1 MSYKKSKNN
10 IYKKLVKVQKPEK
23 VKQKI
28 KMNKQQYIWLFF
40 ILLATL
46 SAIFAFDFYS
56 QSKWINFVLFSAMTI
71 VCVILAQVLALSFIQ
86 KSEKILLAIQK
97 KDFSL
102 FPKTEGNALVD
113 NAVKL
118 YYQSKEEHLSLSSYK
133 LLYEEILNQLEIGL
147 IILSEKNKEWEV
159 FYVNP
164 VFLEILQIPKYNSW
178 QLYESKTPEFF
189 KIIEQTNYENSQEF
203 FDISIN
209 ENLKQSFS
217 LRTKKVQNVKNRF
230 CIISLESVQK
240 IIEQKEKLAWNN
252 LMKVIS
258 HELLNT
264 LTPVNSLIQSLE
276 YIANQE
282 IVDKEDQEEMKESL
296 MIINSKSKQL
306 LNFVDDYRQVAELP
320 KPVFKTI
327 SLTNIVESALNFLK
341 PEFEKNQIKIN
352 NSLENQM
359 IFADQ
364 KMIERCLINLYL
376 NAIYAVE
383 NQTERIIKTEI
394 KTYNKRIL
402 LSVEDNGVGVSNEIK
417 DKMFLP
423 FFTTRING
431 SGIGLTLSK
440 SIIEAHKGY
449 LNYKPLE
456 QGSRFEMWFLE

>member
-1 MSYKKSKNN
+1 MK
-10 IYKKLVKVQKPEK
+10 
-23 VKQKI
+23 
-28 KMNKQQYIWLFF
+28 KQQFFWLLL
-40 ILLATL
+40 ILLAIV
-46 SAIFAFDFYS
+46 SGIFAFDFYS
-56 QSKWINFVLFSAMTI
+56 QNRWINCFLFSSI
-71 VCVILAQVLALSFIQ
+71 SLICIILAQKSASSYIQ
-86 KSEKILLAIQK
+86 KTEKLLLAIQK

-102 FPKTEGNALVD
+102 FPETEQHSLLD
-113 NAVKL
+113 NTVKL
-118 YYQSKEEHLSLSSYK
+118 YYQSKEEHLSHSSYK

-147 IILSEKNKEWEV
+147 MILSEKNNEWEV

-164 VFLEILQIPKYNSW
+164 VFLEILEIPKYNHW
-178 QLYESKTPEFF
+178 NLYESKTPNFY
-189 KIIEQTNYENSQEF
+189 KIIEQTQYENSQEF

-209 ENLKQSFS
+209 ENTKQSFS
-217 LRTKKVQNVKNRF
+217 LRTKKVENVKNRF

-264 LTPVNSLIQSLE
+264 LTPVNSLIQNLE

-282 IVDKEDQEEMKESL
+282 VIDKEDQKDMQESL
-296 MIINSKSKQL
+296 MIINNKSKQL

-327 SLTNIVESALNFLK
+327 SLSDIVESALNFLK
-341 PEFEKNQIKIN
+341 PEFEKNNIKII
-352 NSLENQM
+352 NSLENQTV
-359 IFADQ
+359 FADQ

-383 NQTERIIKTEI
+383 NTPEKTIRTEI
-394 KTYNKRIL
+394 KTLNKRIV
-402 LSVEDNGVGVSNEIK
+402 LSVEDSGIGIASEIK
-417 DKMFLP
+417 DKIFLP
-423 FFTTRING
+423 FFTTRISG

-449 LNYKPLE
+449 LNYKALE
-456 QGSRFEMWFLE
+456 QGSRFEIWFLS

>member
-1 MSYKKSKNN
+1 MSINRY
-10 IYKKLVKVQKPEK
+10 
-23 VKQKI
+23 
-28 KMNKQQYIWLFF
+28 MWLLF
-40 ILLATL
+40 ILLAIV
-46 SAIFAFDFYS
+46 SGIVAFDCYV
-56 QSKWINFVLFSAMTI
+56 QNKWINFGLFTI
-71 VCVILAQVLALSFIQ
+71 LTIAWVVLAQISALSFIQ
-86 KSEKILLAIQK
+86 KTEKILLAIQK
-97 KDFSL
+97 KDFFL
-102 FPKTEGNALVD
+102 FPETEENNLVD

-147 IILSEKNKEWEV
+147 MILSEKNNHWEV

-178 QLYESKTPEFF
+178 ELYEFKTKEFYR
-189 KIIEQTNYENSQEF
+189 IIEQTKYENSQEF

-209 ENLKQSFS
+209 ENVKQSFS

-264 LTPVNSLIQSLE
+264 LTPVNSLIQNLE

-282 IVDKEDQEEMKESL
+282 VVEKEDQEEMKESL
-296 MIINSKSKQL
+296 KIINSKSKQL

-320 KPVFKTI
+320 KPVFKNI
-327 SLTNIVESALNFLK
+327 SLTDIVASALHFLK
-341 PEFEKNQIKIN
+341 PEFEKNQISISNSFENKIV
-352 NSLENQM
+352 
-359 IFADQ
+359 FADQ

-376 NAIYAVE
+376 NAIYAFGDHSE
-383 NQTERIIKTEI
+383 KIIKTEI
-394 KTYNKRIL
+394 KTLNKRIL
-402 LSVEDNGVGVSNEIK
+402 LSVEDNGTGIPTEIK
-417 DKMFLP
+417 DKIFLP
-423 FFTTRING
+423 FFTTRTSG

-440 SIIEAHKGY
+440 SIMEAHKGY

-456 QGSRFEMWFLE
+456 EGSRFEMWFLE

>member
-1 MSYKKSKNN
+1 MFNFKRCQAEPVEAFF
-10 IYKKLVKVQKPEK
+10 I
-23 VKQKI
+23 
-28 KMNKQQYIWLFF
+28 MNKTKIIWLIF
-40 ILLATL
+40 ILLAMV
-46 SAIFAFDFYS
+46 SGIFAFDFYS
-56 QSKWINFVLFSAMTI
+56 QNKWINCILFSLVSL
-71 VCVILAQVLALSFIQ
+71 VCVILAQTSALSYIR
-86 KSEKILLAIQK
+86 KTEKLLLAIQK

-102 FPKTEGNALVD
+102 FPKTEENSLVD

-147 IILSEKNKEWEV
+147 MILSKKNEDWEV

-164 VFLEILQIPKYNSW
+164 VFLEILEIPKYNSW
-178 QLYESKTPEFF
+178 NLYEKKASDFY

-209 ENLKQSFS
+209 ENAKQSFS
-217 LRTKKVQNVKNRF
+217 LRTKKVQNAKHRF

-264 LTPVNSLIQSLE
+264 FTPVNSLIQNLE

-282 IVDKEDQEEMKESL
+282 IIEKEDQQDMKESL

-341 PEFEKNQIKIN
+341 PEFEKNHITIV
-352 NSLENQM
+352 NSLENQ
-359 IFADQ
+359 IILADE

-376 NAIYAVE
+376 NAIYAVSD
-383 NQTERIIKTEI
+383 TIERTIKTEI
-394 KTYNKRIL
+394 KTQNKRII
-402 LSVEDNGVGVSNEIK
+402 LSVEDNGIGISKEIQ
-417 DKMFLP
+417 DKIFLP
-423 FFTTRING
+423 FFTTRSNG

-456 QGSRFEMWFLE
+456 QGSRFEIWFMD

>member
-1 MSYKKSKNN
+1 
-10 IYKKLVKVQKPEK
+10 
-23 VKQKI
+23 
-28 KMNKQQYIWLFF
+28 MNKQKFIWLLF
-40 ILLATL
+40 ILLAIV
-46 SAIFAFDFYS
+46 SGIFAFDFYS
-56 QSKWINFVLFSAMTI
+56 KNKLINFGLFTTI
-71 VCVILAQVLALSFIQ
+71 SIGCVILAQVSALSFIQ

-102 FPKTEGNALVD
+102 YPIAEGNSLVD

-147 IILSEKNKEWEV
+147 MILSEKDNHWEV

-178 QLYESKTPEFF
+178 ELYESKTPEFY
-189 KIIEQTNYENSQEF
+189 KIIDETYYENSQEF

-209 ENLKQSFS
+209 ENVKQSFS
-217 LRTKKVQNVKNRF
+217 LRTKKVQNIKNRF

-264 LTPVNSLIQSLE
+264 LTPVNSLIQNLE
-276 YIANQE
+276 YIANQDVVE
-282 IVDKEDQEEMKESL
+282 KEDQQEMKESL
-296 MIINSKSKQL
+296 TIINSKSKQL

-320 KPVFKTI
+320 KPIFKMI
-327 SLTNIVESALNFLK
+327 SLTNIVESALGFLK
-341 PEFEKNQIKIN
+341 PEFEKNHIAII
-352 NSLENQM
+352 NSLENQT

-376 NAIYAVE
+376 NAIYAVVDSSE
-383 NQTERIIKTEI
+383 KIIKTEI
-394 KTYNKRIL
+394 KIINKRTI

-417 DKMFLP
+417 DKIFLP
-423 FFTTRING
+423 FFTTRSSG

-456 QGSRFEMWFLE
+456 QGSRFEIWFLE

>member
-1 MSYKKSKNN
+1 
-10 IYKKLVKVQKPEK
+10 
-23 VKQKI
+23 
-28 KMNKQQYIWLFF
+28 MNKQQFIWLLF
-40 ILLATL
+40 ILLAIV
-46 SAIFAFDFYS
+46 SGIFAYDFYS
-56 QSKWINFVLFSAMTI
+56 QNKWINFGLFTMVTI
-71 VCVILAQVLALSFIQ
+71 GCIALAQISALSFIQ

-102 FPKTEGNALVD
+102 FPKTENNNLVD

-118 YYQSKEEHLSLSSYK
+118 YYQSKEEYLALSSYK

-147 IILSEKNKEWEV
+147 MILSEKNNQWEV

-178 QLYESKTPEFF
+178 KLYEPKTSEFY

-209 ENLKQSFS
+209 ENVKQSFS

-264 LTPVNSLIQSLE
+264 LTPVNSLIQNLE

-282 IVDKEDQEEMKESL
+282 IVEKEDQEEMKESL

-327 SLTNIVESALNFLK
+327 SLTQIVESALNFLK
-341 PEFEKNQIKIN
+341 PEFEKNNITII

-376 NAIYAVE
+376 NAIYAVADNSE
-383 NQTERIIKTEI
+383 KIIKTEI
-394 KTYNKRIL
+394 KTFNKRIL
-402 LSVEDNGVGVSNEIK
+402 LSVEDNGVGISNEIK
-417 DKMFLP
+417 DKIFLP
-423 FFTTRING
+423 FFTTRISG

-449 LNYKPLE
+449 LTYKPLE
-456 QGSRFEMWFLE
+456 KGSRFEMWFVE

>member
-1 MSYKKSKNN
+1 
-10 IYKKLVKVQKPEK
+10 
-23 VKQKI
+23 
-28 KMNKQQYIWLFF
+28 MNRPQLIGLLF
-40 ILLATL
+40 ILLAVV
-46 SAIFAFDFYS
+46 SGIFAFDFYL
-56 QSKWINFVLFSAMTI
+56 QSRWINCGLFTAIAAGCIVLTQIS
-71 VCVILAQVLALSFIQ
+71 ALSFNQ

-102 FPKTEGNALVD
+102 YPKSENNNLADT
-113 NAVKL
+113 AVKL

-147 IILSEKNKEWEV
+147 MILSEKNNEWEV

-164 VFLEILQIPKYNSW
+164 VFLEILEIPKYNSW
-178 QLYESKTPEFF
+178 NLYQAKTPEFY
-189 KIIEQTNYENSQEF
+189 KIILQTNYENSQEF

-209 ENLKQSFS
+209 ENVKQSFS
-217 LRTKKVQNVKNRF
+217 LRTKKVQNIKNRF

-264 LTPVNSLIQSLE
+264 LTPVNSLIQNLE

-282 IVDKEDQEEMKESL
+282 VIEKEDQQDMKESL
-296 MIINSKSKQL
+296 TIINSKSKQL

-320 KPVFKTI
+320 KPVFKII
-327 SLTNIVESALNFLK
+327 SLTEIVESALSFLK
-341 PEFEKNQIKIN
+341 PEFKKNNITLI
-352 NSLENQM
+352 NSLENHTVS
-359 IFADQ
+359 ADQ

-376 NAIYAVE
+376 NAIYAVADNSE
-383 NQTERIIKTEI
+383 KIIKTDI
-394 KTYNKRIL
+394 RTVNRRIVV
-402 LSVEDNGVGVSNEIK
+402 SVEDNGCGISNEIK
-417 DKMFLP
+417 DKIFLP
-423 FFTTRING
+423 FFTTRVSG

-440 SIIEAHKGY
+440 SIVEAHRGY

-456 QGSRFEMWFLE
+456 NGSLFEMWLLE

>member
-1 MSYKKSKNN
+1 
-10 IYKKLVKVQKPEK
+10 
-23 VKQKI
+23 
-28 KMNKQQYIWLFF
+28 MNKTKIVWLIF
-40 ILLATL
+40 ILLAIVGG
-46 SAIFAFDFYS
+46 IFAFDFYS
-56 QSKWINFVLFSAMTI
+56 QNKWINCILFSLVSL
-71 VCVILAQVLALSFIQ
+71 VCVILAQTSALAYIR
-86 KSEKILLAIQK
+86 KAEKLLLAIQK

-102 FPKTEGNALVD
+102 FPKTEENSLVD

-147 IILSEKNKEWEV
+147 MILSNKNEDWEI

-164 VFLEILQIPKYNSW
+164 VFLEILEIPKYNSW
-178 QLYESKTPEFF
+178 NLYEKKASDFY

-209 ENLKQSFS
+209 ANTKQSFS
-217 LRTKKVQNVKNRF
+217 LRTKKVQNAKHRF

-264 LTPVNSLIQSLE
+264 LTPVNSLIQNLE

-282 IVDKEDQEEMKESL
+282 IIEKEDQQDMKKSL

-341 PEFEKNQIKIN
+341 PEFEKNHIKIV
-352 NSLENQM
+352 NSLENQ
-359 IFADQ
+359 IILADE

-376 NAIYAVE
+376 NAIYAVSD
-383 NQTERIIKTEI
+383 NVERTIKTEI
-394 KTYNKRIL
+394 KTQNKRIIL
-402 LSVEDNGVGVSNEIK
+402 TVEDNGIGISKEIQ
-417 DKMFLP
+417 DKIFLP
-423 FFTTRING
+423 FFTTRSNG

-456 QGSRFEMWFLE
+456 QGSRFEIWFIE

>member
-1 MSYKKSKNN
+1 MFNFKRCQAEPVEAFF
-10 IYKKLVKVQKPEK
+10 I
-23 VKQKI
+23 
-28 KMNKQQYIWLFF
+28 MNKTKIIWLIF
-40 ILLATL
+40 ILLAMV
-46 SAIFAFDFYS
+46 SGIFAFDFYS
-56 QSKWINFVLFSAMTI
+56 QNKWINCILFSLVSL
-71 VCVILAQVLALSFIQ
+71 VCVVLAQTSALSYIR
-86 KSEKILLAIQK
+86 KTEKLLLAIQK

-102 FPKTEGNALVD
+102 FPKIEENGLVD

-147 IILSEKNKEWEV
+147 MILSNKNEDWEI

-164 VFLEILQIPKYNSW
+164 VFLEILEIPKYNSW
-178 QLYESKTPEFF
+178 NLYGKKASDFY

-209 ENLKQSFS
+209 ENTKQSFS
-217 LRTKKVQNVKNRF
+217 LRTKKVQNAKYRF

-264 LTPVNSLIQSLE
+264 LTPVNSLIQNLE

-282 IVDKEDQEEMKESL
+282 IIEKEDQQDMKESL

-341 PEFEKNQIKIN
+341 PEFEKNHIKIV
-352 NSLENQM
+352 NSLENQ
-359 IFADQ
+359 IILADE

-376 NAIYAVE
+376 NAIYAVSD
-383 NQTERIIKTEI
+383 TIERTIKTEI
-394 KTYNKRIL
+394 KTQNKRII
-402 LSVEDNGVGVSNEIK
+402 LSVEDNGIGISKEIQ
-417 DKMFLP
+417 DKIFLP
-423 FFTTRING
+423 FFTTRSNG

-456 QGSRFEMWFLE
+456 QGSRFEIWFMD

>member
-1 MSYKKSKNN
+1 MINFKRCQAEPVEAFF
-10 IYKKLVKVQKPEK
+10 I
-23 VKQKI
+23 
-28 KMNKQQYIWLFF
+28 MNKTKIVWLIF
-40 ILLATL
+40 ILLAIV
-46 SAIFAFDFYS
+46 SGIFAFDFYS
-56 QSKWINFVLFSAMTI
+56 QNKWINCILFSLVSL
-71 VCVILAQVLALSFIQ
+71 VCVVLAQTSALSYIQ
-86 KSEKILLAIQK
+86 KTEKLLLAIQK

-102 FPKTEGNALVD
+102 FPKTEENSLVD

-147 IILSEKNKEWEV
+147 MILTEKNNAWEV

-164 VFLEILQIPKYNSW
+164 IFLEILEIPKYNSW
-178 QLYESKTPEFF
+178 NLYEKKAPDFY

-209 ENLKQSFS
+209 ENAKQSFS
-217 LRTKKVQNVKNRF
+217 LRTKKVQNAKHRF

-264 LTPVNSLIQSLE
+264 LTPVNSLIQNLE

-282 IVDKEDQEEMKESL
+282 IIEKEDQQDMKKSL
-296 MIINSKSKQL
+296 MIISSKSKQL

-341 PEFEKNQIKIN
+341 PEFEKNHIKIV
-352 NSLENQM
+352 NSLENQ
-359 IFADQ
+359 IILADE

-376 NAIYAVE
+376 NAIYAVSD
-383 NQTERIIKTEI
+383 TIERTIKTEI
-394 KTYNKRIL
+394 KTQNKRII
-402 LSVEDNGVGVSNEIK
+402 LSVEDNGIGISKEIQ
-417 DKMFLP
+417 DKIFLP
-423 FFTTRING
+423 FFTTRSNG

-456 QGSRFEMWFLE
+456 QGSRFEIWFIE

>member
-1 MSYKKSKNN
+1 MT
-10 IYKKLVKVQKPEK
+10 
-23 VKQKI
+23 
-28 KMNKQQYIWLFF
+28 KQQLIWLVF
-40 ILLATL
+40 ILLAVV
-46 SAIFAFDFYS
+46 SGIFAFDFYS
-56 QSKWINFVLFSAMTI
+56 QNKWINFGLFTI
-71 VCVILAQVLALSFIQ
+71 IAIACIILAQFSALSFIQ
-86 KSEKILLAIQK
+86 KTEKILLAIQK

-102 FPKTEGNALVD
+102 FPKTEENSLFD

-118 YYQSKEEHLSLSSYK
+118 YYQNKEEHLSYSSYK
-133 LLYEEILNQLEIGL
+133 LLYEEILSQLEIGL
-147 IILSEKNKEWEV
+147 MILSEKNNEWEV

-178 QLYESKTPEFF
+178 ELYESKTPNFY
-189 KIIEQTNYENSQEF
+189 KIIEQANYENSQEF

-209 ENLKQSFS
+209 ENVKQSFS

-240 IIEQKEKLAWNN
+240 IIEQKEKHAWNN

-264 LTPVNSLIQSLE
+264 LTPVNSLIQNLE
-276 YIANQE
+276 YIANQDVVE
-282 IVDKEDQEEMKESL
+282 KEDQQEMKESL
-296 MIINSKSKQL
+296 TIISSKSKQL

-327 SLTNIVESALNFLK
+327 SLTQIVKSALNFLK
-341 PEFEKNQIKIN
+341 PEFEKNNITII
-352 NSLENQM
+352 NSLENQT
-359 IFADQ
+359 ISADQ

-383 NQTERIIKTEI
+383 DNAEKIIKTEI
-394 KTYNKRIL
+394 KIL
-402 LSVEDNGVGVSNEIK
+402 NNRTVLSVEDNGIGVSNEIK
-417 DKMFLP
+417 DKIFLP
-423 FFTTRING
+423 FFTTRISG

-449 LNYKPLE
+449 LNYRPLE
-456 QGSRFEMWFLE
+456 KGSLFEIWFLE

>member
-1 MSYKKSKNN
+1 MK
-10 IYKKLVKVQKPEK
+10 
-23 VKQKI
+23 
-28 KMNKQQYIWLFF
+28 KQQFFGLLF
-40 ILLATL
+40 ILLAIV
-46 SAIFAFDFYS
+46 SGIFAFDFYS
-56 QSKWINFVLFSAMTI
+56 QNRWINCFLFSSI
-71 VCVILAQVLALSFIQ
+71 SLICIIWAQKSASSYIQ
-86 KSEKILLAIQK
+86 KTEKLLLAIQK

-102 FPKTEGNALVD
+102 FPEAEQNSLLDST
-113 NAVKL
+113 VKL
-118 YYQSKEEHLSLSSYK
+118 YYQSKEEHLSHSSYK

-147 IILSEKNKEWEV
+147 MILSEKNNEWEV

-164 VFLEILQIPKYNSW
+164 VFLEILEIPKYNHW
-178 QLYESKTPEFF
+178 NLYESKTPNFY
-189 KIIEQTNYENSQEF
+189 KIIEQTQYENSQEF

-209 ENLKQSFS
+209 ENTNQSFS
-217 LRTKKVQNVKNRF
+217 LRTKKVENVKNRF

-264 LTPVNSLIQSLE
+264 LTPVNSLIQNLE

-282 IVDKEDQEEMKESL
+282 AIDKEDQKDMQESL
-296 MIINSKSKQL
+296 MIINNKSKQL

-327 SLTNIVESALNFLK
+327 SLSDIVESALNFLK
-341 PEFEKNQIKIN
+341 PEFEKNNIKII
-352 NSLENQM
+352 NSLENQTV
-359 IFADQ
+359 FADQ

-383 NQTERIIKTEI
+383 GTPEKTIRTGIKTL
-394 KTYNKRIL
+394 NKRIV
-402 LSVEDNGVGVSNEIK
+402 LSVEDSGIGIPSEIK
-417 DKMFLP
+417 DKIFLP
-423 FFTTRING
+423 FFTTRISG

-449 LNYKPLE
+449 LNYKALE
-456 QGSRFEMWFLE
+456 QGSRFEIWFLS

>member
-1 MSYKKSKNN
+1 MK
-10 IYKKLVKVQKPEK
+10 
-23 VKQKI
+23 
-28 KMNKQQYIWLFF
+28 KQQFFWLLF
-40 ILLATL
+40 ILLAIV
-46 SAIFAFDFYS
+46 SGIFAFDFYS
-56 QSKWINFVLFSAMTI
+56 QNRWINCFLFSSI
-71 VCVILAQVLALSFIQ
+71 SLICIILAQKSASSYIQ
-86 KSEKILLAIQK
+86 KTEKLLLAIQK

-102 FPKTEGNALVD
+102 FPEAEQNSLLD
-113 NAVKL
+113 NTVKL
-118 YYQSKEEHLSLSSYK
+118 YYQSKEEHLSHSSYK

-147 IILSEKNKEWEV
+147 MILSEKNNEWVV

-164 VFLEILQIPKYNSW
+164 VFLEILEIPKYNHW
-178 QLYESKTPEFF
+178 NLYESKTPNFY
-189 KIIEQTNYENSQEF
+189 KIIEQTQYENSQEF

-209 ENLKQSFS
+209 ENTKQSFS
-217 LRTKKVQNVKNRF
+217 LRTKKVENVKNRF

-264 LTPVNSLIQSLE
+264 LTPVNSLIQNLE

-282 IVDKEDQEEMKESL
+282 VIDKEDQKDMQESL
-296 MIINSKSKQL
+296 MIINNKSKQL

-327 SLTNIVESALNFLK
+327 SLSDIVESALNFLK
-341 PEFEKNQIKIN
+341 PEFEKNNIKII
-352 NSLENQM
+352 NSLENQTV
-359 IFADQ
+359 FADQ

-383 NQTERIIKTEI
+383 NTPEKTIRTEI
-394 KTYNKRIL
+394 KTLNKRIV
-402 LSVEDNGVGVSNEIK
+402 LSVEDSGIGIPSEIK
-417 DKMFLP
+417 DKIFLP
-423 FFTTRING
+423 FFTTRISG

-449 LNYKPLE
+449 LNYKALE
-456 QGSRFEMWFLE
+456 QGSRFEIWFLS

>member
-1 MSYKKSKNN
+1 
-10 IYKKLVKVQKPEK
+10 
-23 VKQKI
+23 
-28 KMNKQQYIWLFF
+28 MNKQKFIWLLF
-40 ILLATL
+40 ILLAIV
-46 SAIFAFDFYS
+46 SGIFAFDFYS
-56 QSKWINFVLFSAMTI
+56 KNKLINFGLFTTI
-71 VCVILAQVLALSFIQ
+71 SIGCVILAQVSALSFIQ
-86 KSEKILLAIQK
+86 KSQKIMLAIQK

-102 FPKTEGNALVD
+102 FPISESNNLVD

-147 IILSEKNKEWEV
+147 MILSEKNNHWEV

-178 QLYESKTPEFF
+178 ELYESKTPEFY
-189 KIIEQTNYENSQEF
+189 KIIDETHYENSQEF

-209 ENLKQSFS
+209 ENVKQSFS

-264 LTPVNSLIQSLE
+264 LTPVNSLIQNLE
-276 YIANQE
+276 YIANQDVVE
-282 IVDKEDQEEMKESL
+282 KEDQQEMKESL
-296 MIINSKSKQL
+296 TIINSKSKQL

-320 KPVFKTI
+320 KPIFKMI
-327 SLTNIVESALNFLK
+327 SLTDIVESALSFLK
-341 PEFEKNQIKIN
+341 PEFEKNHITII
-352 NSLENQM
+352 NSLENQT

-376 NAIYAVE
+376 NAIYAVVDSSE
-383 NQTERIIKTEI
+383 KIIKTEI
-394 KTYNKRIL
+394 KIINKRTI

-417 DKMFLP
+417 DKIFLP
-423 FFTTRING
+423 FFTTRSSG

-456 QGSRFEMWFLE
+456 QGSRFEIWFLE

>member
-1 MSYKKSKNN
+1 
-10 IYKKLVKVQKPEK
+10 
-23 VKQKI
+23 
-28 KMNKQQYIWLFF
+28 MNKTKIIWLIF
-40 ILLATL
+40 ILLAIV
-46 SAIFAFDFYS
+46 SGIFAFDFYS
-56 QSKWINFVLFSAMTI
+56 KNKLINFGLFTTI
-71 VCVILAQVLALSFIQ
+71 SIGCVILAQVSALSFIQ

-102 FPKTEGNALVD
+102 FPIAEGNNLVD

-147 IILSEKNKEWEV
+147 MILSEKNNHWEV

-164 VFLEILQIPKYNSW
+164 VFLEILKIPKYNYW
-178 QLYESKTPEFF
+178 ELYESKTPEFY

-209 ENLKQSFS
+209 ENVKQSFS
-217 LRTKKVQNVKNRF
+217 LRTKKVQNIKNRF

-264 LTPVNSLIQSLE
+264 LTPVNSLIQNLE
-276 YIANQE
+276 YIANQDVVE
-282 IVDKEDQEEMKESL
+282 KEDQQEMKESL
-296 MIINSKSKQL
+296 TIINSKSKQL

-320 KPVFKTI
+320 KPVFKMI
-327 SLTNIVESALNFLK
+327 SLTSIVESALSFLK
-341 PEFEKNQIKIN
+341 PEFEKNHITII
-352 NSLENQM
+352 NSLENQT

-376 NAIYAVE
+376 NAIYAVVDSSE
-383 NQTERIIKTEI
+383 KIIKTEMKI
-394 KTYNKRIL
+394 INKRTI

-417 DKMFLP
+417 DKIFLP
-423 FFTTRING
+423 FFTTRSSG

-456 QGSRFEMWFLE
+456 QGSRFEIWFLE

>member
-1 MSYKKSKNN
+1 MK
-10 IYKKLVKVQKPEK
+10 
-23 VKQKI
+23 
-28 KMNKQQYIWLFF
+28 KQQFFWLIF
-40 ILLATL
+40 ILL
-46 SAIFAFDFYS
+46 SIVSGIFAFDFYS
-56 QSKWINFVLFSAMTI
+56 QNKWINCVLFSLVGL
-71 VCVILAQVLALSFIQ
+71 VCIILAQTPALSYIQ
-86 KSEKILLAIQK
+86 KTEKLLLAIQK

-102 FPKTEGNALVD
+102 FPKTEENGLVD

-118 YYQSKEEHLSLSSYK
+118 YYQSKEEHLSLSSYQ

-147 IILSEKNKEWEV
+147 MILSMKNDDWEV

-164 VFLEILQIPKYNSW
+164 IFLEILEIPKYNSW
-178 QLYESKTPEFF
+178 NLYENKAPDFYQ
-189 KIIEQTNYENSQEF
+189 IIKQTNYENSQEF

-209 ENLKQSFS
+209 ENTKQSFS

-264 LTPVNSLIQSLE
+264 LTPVNSLIQNLE

-282 IVDKEDQEEMKESL
+282 IIEKEDQQDMKESL

-327 SLTNIVESALNFLK
+327 SISNIVESSLNFLK
-341 PEFEKNQIKIN
+341 PEFEKKHITII
-352 NSLENQM
+352 NSLENHL
-359 IFADQ
+359 ISADE

-376 NAIYAVE
+376 NAIYAVSD
-383 NQTERIIKTEI
+383 NVERTIKTEI
-394 KTYNKRIL
+394 KTHNKRII
-402 LSVEDNGVGVSNEIK
+402 LSVEDNGTGISKEIQ
-417 DKMFLP
+417 DKIFLP
-423 FFTTRING
+423 FFTTRSNG

-456 QGSRFEMWFLE
+456 QGSRFEIWFVEL

>member
-1 MSYKKSKNN
+1 MK
-10 IYKKLVKVQKPEK
+10 
-23 VKQKI
+23 
-28 KMNKQQYIWLFF
+28 KQQFFWLLF
-40 ILLATL
+40 ILLAIV
-46 SAIFAFDFYS
+46 SGIFAFDFYS
-56 QSKWINFVLFSAMTI
+56 QNRWINCFLFSAI
-71 VCVILAQVLALSFIQ
+71 SLIFIILAQKSASSYIQ
-86 KSEKILLAIQK
+86 KTEKLLLAIQK

-102 FPKTEGNALVD
+102 FPEAEQNSLLDST
-113 NAVKL
+113 VKL
-118 YYQSKEEHLSLSSYK
+118 YYQSKEEHLSHSSYK

-147 IILSEKNKEWEV
+147 MILSEKNNEWEV

-164 VFLEILQIPKYNSW
+164 VFLEILEIPKYNHW
-178 QLYESKTPEFF
+178 NLYESKTPNFY
-189 KIIEQTNYENSQEF
+189 KIIEQTQYENSQEF

-209 ENLKQSFS
+209 ENTKQSFS
-217 LRTKKVQNVKNRF
+217 LRTKKVENVKNRF

-264 LTPVNSLIQSLE
+264 LTPVNSLIQNLE

-282 IVDKEDQEEMKESL
+282 VIDKEDQKDMQESL
-296 MIINSKSKQL
+296 MIINNKSKQL

-327 SLTNIVESALNFLK
+327 SLSDIVESALNFLK
-341 PEFEKNQIKIN
+341 PEFEKNNIKII
-352 NSLENQM
+352 NSLENQTV
-359 IFADQ
+359 FADQ

-383 NQTERIIKTEI
+383 GTPEKTIRTEI
-394 KTYNKRIL
+394 KTLNKRIV
-402 LSVEDNGVGVSNEIK
+402 LSVEDSGIGIASEIK
-417 DKMFLP
+417 DKIFLP
-423 FFTTRING
+423 FFTTRISG

-449 LNYKPLE
+449 LNYKALE
-456 QGSRFEMWFLE
+456 QGSRFEIWFLS

>member
-1 MSYKKSKNN
+1 MINFKRCQAEPVEAFF
-10 IYKKLVKVQKPEK
+10 I
-23 VKQKI
+23 
-28 KMNKQQYIWLFF
+28 MNKTKIVWLIF
-40 ILLATL
+40 ILLAIV
-46 SAIFAFDFYS
+46 SGIFAFDFYS
-56 QSKWINFVLFSAMTI
+56 QNKWINCILFSLVSL
-71 VCVILAQVLALSFIQ
+71 VCVILAQTSALSYIQ
-86 KSEKILLAIQK
+86 KTEKLILAIQK

-102 FPKTEGNALVD
+102 FPKTEENSLVD

-147 IILSEKNKEWEV
+147 MILTEKNNAWEV

-164 VFLEILQIPKYNSW
+164 VFLEILEIPKYNSW
-178 QLYESKTPEFF
+178 NLYEKKAPDFY

-209 ENLKQSFS
+209 ANTKQSFS
-217 LRTKKVQNVKNRF
+217 LRTKKVQNAKHRF

-264 LTPVNSLIQSLE
+264 LTPVNSLIQNLE

-282 IVDKEDQEEMKESL
+282 FIDKEDQQDMKESL

-341 PEFEKNQIKIN
+341 PEFEKNHIKIV
-352 NSLENQM
+352 NSLENQ
-359 IFADQ
+359 IILADE

-376 NAIYAVE
+376 NAIYAVSD
-383 NQTERIIKTEI
+383 TIERTIKTEI
-394 KTYNKRIL
+394 KTQNKRII
-402 LSVEDNGVGVSNEIK
+402 LSVEDNGVGIQKEIQ
-417 DKMFLP
+417 DKIFLP
-423 FFTTRING
+423 FFTTRSNG

-456 QGSRFEMWFLE
+456 QGSRFEIWFMD

>member
-1 MSYKKSKNN
+1 MKR
-10 IYKKLVKVQKPEK
+10 
-23 VKQKI
+23 
-28 KMNKQQYIWLFF
+28 QQFFWLIFT
-40 ILLATL
+40 LLAIVFG
-46 SAIFAFDFYS
+46 IFAFDFYS
-56 QSKWINFVLFSAMTI
+56 QNKWINCTLFSLVSL
-71 VCVILAQVLALSFIQ
+71 VCVVLAQTSALSYIQ
-86 KSEKILLAIQK
+86 KTEKLLLAIQK

-102 FPKTEGNALVD
+102 FPKTEENSLVD
-113 NAVKL
+113 NAIKL
-118 YYQSKEEHLSLSSYK
+118 YYQSKEEHLSQSSYK

-147 IILSEKNKEWEV
+147 MILSQKNNQWDV

-164 VFLEILQIPKYNSW
+164 IFLEILEIPKYNSW
-178 QLYESKTPEFF
+178 NLYENKASNFY

-209 ENLKQSFS
+209 ENAKQSFS
-217 LRTKKVQNVKNRF
+217 LRTKKVQNAKHRF

-264 LTPVNSLIQSLE
+264 LTPVNSLIQNLE

-282 IVDKEDQEEMKESL
+282 IIEKEDQQDMKESL

-320 KPVFKTI
+320 KPVFKPI
-327 SLTNIVESALNFLK
+327 SLTNIVETALNFLK
-341 PEFEKNQIKIN
+341 PEFEKNHITII
-352 NSLENQM
+352 NSLENQ
-359 IFADQ
+359 IILADE

-376 NAIYAVE
+376 NAIYAVSD
-383 NQTERIIKTEI
+383 NVARTIKTEI
-394 KTYNKRIL
+394 KTQNKRII
-402 LSVEDNGVGVSNEIK
+402 LSVEDNGIGISKEIQ
-417 DKMFLP
+417 DKIFLP
-423 FFTTRING
+423 FFTTRSNG

-456 QGSRFEMWFLE
+456 QGSRFEIWFIE

>member
-1 MSYKKSKNN
+1 MK
-10 IYKKLVKVQKPEK
+10 
-23 VKQKI
+23 
-28 KMNKQQYIWLFF
+28 KQQIFWIIF
-40 ILLATL
+40 ILLAIV
-46 SAIFAFDFYS
+46 SGIFAFDFYS
-56 QSKWINFVLFSAMTI
+56 QNKWINCILFSLVSLSSI
-71 VCVILAQVLALSFIQ
+71 ILAQTSALSYIQ
-86 KSEKILLAIQK
+86 KTEKLLLAIQK

-102 FPKTEGNALVD
+102 FPKTEENSLVD

-147 IILSEKNKEWEV
+147 MILSKRNDDWEV

-178 QLYESKTPEFF
+178 NLYENKASEFY
-189 KIIEQTNYENSQEF
+189 KIIAQTNYENSQEF

-209 ENLKQSFS
+209 ENTKQSFS

-264 LTPVNSLIQSLE
+264 LTPVNSLIQNLE

-282 IVDKEDQEEMKESL
+282 IIEKEDQQDMKESL

-327 SLTNIVESALNFLK
+327 SLTDIVQSALNFLK
-341 PEFEKNQIKIN
+341 PEFEKNHITII
-352 NSLENQM
+352 NSLENQT
-359 IFADQ
+359 ILADQ

-376 NAIYAVE
+376 NAIYAVSD
-383 NQTERIIKTEI
+383 NVERTIKTEI
-394 KTYNKRIL
+394 KTQNKRII
-402 LSVEDNGVGVSNEIK
+402 LSVEDNGTGISKEIQ
-417 DKMFLP
+417 DKIFLP
-423 FFTTRING
+423 FFTTRSNG

-449 LNYKPLE
+449 INYKPLN
-456 QGSRFEMWFLE
+456 QGSRFEIWFVE

>member
-1 MSYKKSKNN
+1 MN
-10 IYKKLVKVQKPEK
+10 
-23 VKQKI
+23 KQKI
-28 KMNKQQYIWLFF
+28 FWLIF
-40 ILLATL
+40 ILLAIV
-46 SAIFAFDFYS
+46 SGIFAFDFYS
-56 QSKWINFVLFSAMTI
+56 QNKWINCILFSLVSL
-71 VCVILAQVLALSFIQ
+71 VCIILAQTSALSYTQ
-86 KSEKILLAIQK
+86 KTEKLLLAIQK

-102 FPKTEGNALVD
+102 FPKTEENNLVD

-147 IILSEKNKEWEV
+147 MILSEKNNQWEV

-178 QLYESKTPEFF
+178 ELYEAKTSEFY

-264 LTPVNSLIQSLE
+264 LTPVNSLIQNLE

-282 IVDKEDQEEMKESL
+282 VVEKEDQEEMKESL

-327 SLTNIVESALNFLK
+327 SLTQIVESALNFLK
-341 PEFEKNQIKIN
+341 PEFEKNQIKII
-352 NSLENQM
+352 NSLENQV

-376 NAIYAVE
+376 NAIYAVADNSE
-383 NQTERIIKTEI
+383 KIIKTEI
-394 KTYNKRIL
+394 KTFNKRIL
-402 LSVEDNGVGVSNEIK
+402 LSVEDNGIGISNEIK
-417 DKMFLP
+417 DKIFLP
-423 FFTTRING
+423 FFTTRVSG

-449 LNYKPLE
+449 LNYKSLE
-456 QGSRFEMWFLE
+456 KGSRFEMWFVEQ

>member
-1 MSYKKSKNN
+1 MFNFKRCQAEPVEAFF
-10 IYKKLVKVQKPEK
+10 I
-23 VKQKI
+23 
-28 KMNKQQYIWLFF
+28 MNKTKIVWLIF
-40 ILLATL
+40 ILLAIVCG
-46 SAIFAFDFYS
+46 IFAFDFYS
-56 QSKWINFVLFSAMTI
+56 QNKWINCILFSLVSL
-71 VCVILAQVLALSFIQ
+71 VCVILAQTSALSYIR
-86 KSEKILLAIQK
+86 KTEKLLLAIQK

-102 FPKTEGNALVD
+102 FPKTEENSLVD

-147 IILSEKNKEWEV
+147 MILTEKNNAWEV

-164 VFLEILQIPKYNSW
+164 IFLEILEIPKYNSW
-178 QLYESKTPEFF
+178 NLYEKKASDFY

-209 ENLKQSFS
+209 ENTKQSFS
-217 LRTKKVQNVKNRF
+217 LRTKKVQNAKHRF

-264 LTPVNSLIQSLE
+264 LTPVNSLIQNLE

-282 IVDKEDQEEMKESL
+282 FIDKEDQQDMKESL

-341 PEFEKNQIKIN
+341 PEFEKNNITIIN
-352 NSLENQM
+352 SSENQTV
-359 IFADQ
+359 FADE

-376 NAIYAVE
+376 NAIYAVSD
-383 NQTERIIKTEI
+383 NVERTIKTEI
-394 KTYNKRIL
+394 KTQNKRII
-402 LSVEDNGVGVSNEIK
+402 LSVEDNGIGIQKEIQ
-417 DKMFLP
+417 DKIFLP
-423 FFTTRING
+423 FFTTRSGG

-456 QGSRFEMWFLE
+456 KGSRFEIWFVE

>member
-1 MSYKKSKNN
+1 MINFKRCQAEPVEAFF
-10 IYKKLVKVQKPEK
+10 I
-23 VKQKI
+23 
-28 KMNKQQYIWLFF
+28 MNKTKIVWLIF
-40 ILLATL
+40 ILLAIV
-46 SAIFAFDFYS
+46 SGIFAFDFYS
-56 QSKWINFVLFSAMTI
+56 QNKWINCILFSLVSL
-71 VCVILAQVLALSFIQ
+71 VCVILAQTSALSYIR
-86 KSEKILLAIQK
+86 KTEKLLLAIQK

-102 FPKTEGNALVD
+102 FPKTEENSLVD

-147 IILSEKNKEWEV
+147 MILTEKNNAWEV

-164 VFLEILQIPKYNSW
+164 VFLEILEIPKYNSW
-178 QLYESKTPEFF
+178 NLYEKKASDFY

-209 ENLKQSFS
+209 ENAKQSFS
-217 LRTKKVQNVKNRF
+217 LRTKKVQNAKHRF

-258 HELLNT
+258 HELMNT
-264 LTPVNSLIQSLE
+264 LTPVNSLIQNLE

-282 IVDKEDQEEMKESL
+282 IIEKEDQQDMKESL

-341 PEFEKNQIKIN
+341 PEFEKNHITIV
-352 NSLENQM
+352 NSLENQ
-359 IFADQ
+359 IILADE

-376 NAIYAVE
+376 NAIYAVSD
-383 NQTERIIKTEI
+383 TIERTIKTEI
-394 KTYNKRIL
+394 KTQNKRII
-402 LSVEDNGVGVSNEIK
+402 LSVEDNGVGIQKEIQ
-417 DKMFLP
+417 DKIFLP
-423 FFTTRING
+423 FFTTRSGG

-456 QGSRFEMWFLE
+456 QGSRFEIWFMD

>member
-1 MSYKKSKNN
+1 MFNFKRCQAEPVEAFF
-10 IYKKLVKVQKPEK
+10 I
-23 VKQKI
+23 
-28 KMNKQQYIWLFF
+28 MNKTKIIWLIF
-40 ILLATL
+40 ILLAIV
-46 SAIFAFDFYS
+46 SGIFAFDCYS
-56 QSKWINFVLFSAMTI
+56 QNKWINCILFSLVSL
-71 VCVILAQVLALSFIQ
+71 VCVILAQTSALAYIQ
-86 KSEKILLAIQK
+86 KTEKLLLAIQK

-102 FPKTEGNALVD
+102 FPKTEENSLVD

-147 IILSEKNKEWEV
+147 MILSKKNEDWEV

-164 VFLEILQIPKYNSW
+164 IFLEILEIPKYNSW
-178 QLYESKTPEFF
+178 NLYEKKASDFY

-209 ENLKQSFS
+209 ENAKQSFS
-217 LRTKKVQNVKNRF
+217 LRTKKVQNAKHRF

-264 LTPVNSLIQSLE
+264 LTPVNSLIQNLE

-282 IVDKEDQEEMKESL
+282 IIEKEDQQDMKESL
-296 MIINSKSKQL
+296 MVINSKSKQL

-320 KPVFKTI
+320 KPVFKSI
-327 SLTNIVESALNFLK
+327 SLNDIVKSALHFLK
-341 PEFEKNQIKIN
+341 PEFEKNHITIIN
-352 NSLENQM
+352 SSENQTV
-359 IFADQ
+359 FADE

-376 NAIYAVE
+376 NAIFAVSD
-383 NQTERIIKTEI
+383 NVERTIKTEI
-394 KTYNKRIL
+394 KTHNKRIV
-402 LSVEDNGVGVSNEIK
+402 LSVEDNGVGIQKEIQ
-417 DKMFLP
+417 DKIFLP
-423 FFTTRING
+423 FFTTRSGG

-456 QGSRFEMWFLE
+456 KGSRFEIWFVE

>member
-1 MSYKKSKNN
+1 M
-10 IYKKLVKVQKPEK
+10 
-23 VKQKI
+23 
-28 KMNKQQYIWLFF
+28 
-40 ILLATL
+40 LAIV
-46 SAIFAFDFYS
+46 SGIFAFDFYS
-56 QSKWINFVLFSAMTI
+56 QNRWINCFLFSSI
-71 VCVILAQVLALSFIQ
+71 SLICIILAQKSASSYIQ
-86 KSEKILLAIQK
+86 KTEKLLLAIQK

-102 FPKTEGNALVD
+102 FPETEQNSMLD
-113 NAVKL
+113 NTVKL
-118 YYQSKEEHLSLSSYK
+118 YYQSKEEHLSHSSYK

-147 IILSEKNKEWEV
+147 MILSEKNSEWEV

-164 VFLEILQIPKYNSW
+164 VFLEILEIPKYNHW
-178 QLYESKTPEFF
+178 NLYESKTPNFY
-189 KIIEQTNYENSQEF
+189 KIIEQTQYENSQEF

-209 ENLKQSFS
+209 ENTKQSFS
-217 LRTKKVQNVKNRF
+217 LRTKKVENVKNRF

-264 LTPVNSLIQSLE
+264 LTPVNSLIQNLE

-282 IVDKEDQEEMKESL
+282 VIDKEDQKDMQESL
-296 MIINSKSKQL
+296 MIINNKSKQL

-327 SLTNIVESALNFLK
+327 SLSDIVESALNFLK
-341 PEFEKNQIKIN
+341 PEFEKNNIKII
-352 NSLENQM
+352 NSLENQTV
-359 IFADQ
+359 FADQ

-383 NQTERIIKTEI
+383 GTPEKTIRTEI
-394 KTYNKRIL
+394 KTLNKRIV
-402 LSVEDNGVGVSNEIK
+402 LSVEDSGIGIPNEIK
-417 DKMFLP
+417 DKIFLP
-423 FFTTRING
+423 FFTTRISG

-449 LNYKPLE
+449 LNYKALE
-456 QGSRFEMWFLE
+456 QGSRFEIWFLS

>member
-1 MSYKKSKNN
+1 MSINRY
-10 IYKKLVKVQKPEK
+10 
-23 VKQKI
+23 
-28 KMNKQQYIWLFF
+28 MWLLF
-40 ILLATL
+40 ILLAIV
-46 SAIFAFDFYS
+46 SGIVAFDCYV
-56 QSKWINFVLFSAMTI
+56 QNKWINFGLFTIITIAWVVLAQISAM
-71 VCVILAQVLALSFIQ
+71 SFIQ
-86 KSEKILLAIQK
+86 KTEKILLAIQK

-102 FPKTEGNALVD
+102 FPETEENNLVD

-133 LLYEEILNQLEIGL
+133 LLYEEILNQMEIGL
-147 IILSEKNKEWEV
+147 MILSEKNNHWEV

-178 QLYESKTPEFF
+178 ELYEFKTKEFYR
-189 KIIEQTNYENSQEF
+189 IIEQTKYENSQEF

-209 ENLKQSFS
+209 ENVKQSFS

-264 LTPVNSLIQSLE
+264 LTPVNSLIQNLE

-282 IVDKEDQEEMKESL
+282 VVEKEDQEEMKESL
-296 MIINSKSKQL
+296 KIINSKSKQL

-320 KPVFKTI
+320 KPVFKNI
-327 SLTNIVESALNFLK
+327 SLTDIVASALHFLK
-341 PEFEKNQIKIN
+341 PEFEKNQITIS
-352 NSLENQM
+352 NSFEN
-359 IFADQ
+359 IVVFADQ

-376 NAIYAVE
+376 NAIYAFGDHSE
-383 NQTERIIKTEI
+383 KIIKTEI
-394 KTYNKRIL
+394 KTLNKRIL
-402 LSVEDNGVGVSNEIK
+402 LSVEDNGTGIPTEIK
-417 DKMFLP
+417 DKIFLP
-423 FFTTRING
+423 FFTTRTSG

-440 SIIEAHKGY
+440 SIMEAHKGY

-456 QGSRFEMWFLE
+456 EGSRFEMWFLE

>member
-1 MSYKKSKNN
+1 MK
-10 IYKKLVKVQKPEK
+10 
-23 VKQKI
+23 
-28 KMNKQQYIWLFF
+28 KQQFFWLIF
-40 ILLATL
+40 ILL
-46 SAIFAFDFYS
+46 SIVSGIFAFDFYS
-56 QSKWINFVLFSAMTI
+56 QNKWINCVLFSLVGL
-71 VCVILAQVLALSFIQ
+71 VCIILAQTSALSYIQ
-86 KSEKILLAIQK
+86 KTEKLLLAIQK

-102 FPKTEGNALVD
+102 FPKTEENGLVD

-118 YYQSKEEHLSLSSYK
+118 YYQSKEEHLSLSSYQ

-147 IILSEKNKEWEV
+147 MILSMKNDDWEV

-164 VFLEILQIPKYNSW
+164 IFLEILEIPKYNSW
-178 QLYESKTPEFF
+178 NLYENKASDFYQ
-189 KIIEQTNYENSQEF
+189 IIKQTNYENSQEF

-209 ENLKQSFS
+209 ENTKQSFS

-264 LTPVNSLIQSLE
+264 LTPVNSLIQNLE

-282 IVDKEDQEEMKESL
+282 IIEKEDQQDMKESL

-327 SLTNIVESALNFLK
+327 SISNIVESSLNFLK
-341 PEFEKNQIKIN
+341 PEFEKKHITII
-352 NSLENQM
+352 NSLENHL
-359 IFADQ
+359 ISADE

-376 NAIYAVE
+376 NAIYAVSD
-383 NQTERIIKTEI
+383 NVERTIKTEI
-394 KTYNKRIL
+394 KTHNKRII
-402 LSVEDNGVGVSNEIK
+402 LSVEDNGTGISKEIQ
-417 DKMFLP
+417 DKIFLP
-423 FFTTRING
+423 FFTTRSNG

-456 QGSRFEMWFLE
+456 QGSRFEIWFVE

>member
-1 MSYKKSKNN
+1 MK
-10 IYKKLVKVQKPEK
+10 
-23 VKQKI
+23 
-28 KMNKQQYIWLFF
+28 KQQFFWLLF
-40 ILLATL
+40 ILLAIV
-46 SAIFAFDFYS
+46 SGIFAFDFYS
-56 QSKWINFVLFSAMTI
+56 QNRWINCFLFSSI
-71 VCVILAQVLALSFIQ
+71 SLICIILAQKSASSYIQ
-86 KSEKILLAIQK
+86 KTEKLLLAIQK

-102 FPKTEGNALVD
+102 FPEAEQNSMLD
-113 NAVKL
+113 NTVKL
-118 YYQSKEEHLSLSSYK
+118 YYQSKEEHLSHSSYK

-147 IILSEKNKEWEV
+147 MILSEKNNEWVV

-164 VFLEILQIPKYNSW
+164 VFLEILEIPKYNHW
-178 QLYESKTPEFF
+178 NLYESKTPNFY
-189 KIIEQTNYENSQEF
+189 KIIEQTQYENSQEF

-209 ENLKQSFS
+209 ENTKQSFS
-217 LRTKKVQNVKNRF
+217 LRTKKVENVKNRF

-264 LTPVNSLIQSLE
+264 LTPVNSLIQNLE

-282 IVDKEDQEEMKESL
+282 VIDKEDQKDMQESL
-296 MIINSKSKQL
+296 MIINNKSKQL

-327 SLTNIVESALNFLK
+327 SLSDIVESALNFLK
-341 PEFEKNQIKIN
+341 PEFEKNNIKII
-352 NSLENQM
+352 NSLENQTV
-359 IFADQ
+359 FADQ

-383 NQTERIIKTEI
+383 NTPEKTIRTEI
-394 KTYNKRIL
+394 KTLNKRIV
-402 LSVEDNGVGVSNEIK
+402 LSVEDSGIGIPSEIK
-417 DKMFLP
+417 DKIFLP
-423 FFTTRING
+423 FFTTRISG

-449 LNYKPLE
+449 LNYKALE
-456 QGSRFEMWFLE
+456 QGSRFEIWFLS